1 MPRQPA
7 PHGGRAGEWT
17 LPGRMSYAWRQP
29 QQPCHPRR
37 YAMSLRPET
46 LPPIPDVTAAA
57 VRAAFPKGNLY
68 VDLRTEFGTLYTDQ
82 LFADLYP
89 PGGRPVEVAPWRLAL
104 VVVMQ
109 YMEGLTD
116 RQAADAVR
124 RCMDW
129 KYALSLDLHDPGFDF
144 TLLHPG
150 GATPGG
156 RAPHLALRARGS
168 LLHETRHAMGRL

>member
-1 MPRQPA
+1 M
-7 PHGGRAGEWT
+7 G
-17 LPGRMSYAWRQP
+17 YAWRQP

-37 YAMSLRPET
+37 YAMSLRPAP

-68 VDLRTEFGTLYTDQ
+68 VDLRAEFDTLYTDQ

-89 PGGRPVEVAPWRLAL
+89 PEGRPVEVAPWRLAL

-116 RQAADAVR
+116 RQSARSEER
-124 RCMDW
+124 RVG
-129 KYALSLDLHDPGFDF
+129 K
-144 TLLHPG
+144 
-150 GATPGG
+150 
-156 RAPHLALRARGS
+156 
-168 LLHETRHAMGRL
+168 E